1 MNNDYLWDRSG
12 EVDPEL
18 KQLEET
24 LGALRYQPRPLEIP
38 ASVRP
43 GRRGKF
49 FPALA
54 IAATIALVALGLGVL
69 LSLNHGQ
76 ATPPKEAHQSA
87 PAERQKDG
95 SPKLS
100 ASPEEPKQIVARN
113 SAPQIKPRHR
123 EIDRNLAARN
133 PVADRNATQPKLNAG
148 EQAEKQQL
156 MLALRLVSVKLSF
169 AQRRAQGTPPLNAIR
184 NQHPMG

>member
-1 MNNDYLWDRSG
+1 M
-12 EVDPEL
+12 
-18 KQLEET
+18 KT
-24 LGALRYQPRPLEIP
+24 RY
-38 ASVRP
+38 
-43 GRRGKF
+43 
-49 FPALA
+49 
-54 IAATIALVALGLGVL
+54 ATIALVALGLGVL

-76 ATPPKEAHQSA
+76 ATPPNEAHQSA

-100 ASPEEPKQIVARN
+100 ASPAEPKQIVARN

-133 PVADRNATQPKLNAG
+133 PSADRNATQPKLNAA

-169 AQRRAQGTPPLNAIR
+169 AQRRAQGAPPLNAIR
-184 NQHPMG
+184 NQHPIG